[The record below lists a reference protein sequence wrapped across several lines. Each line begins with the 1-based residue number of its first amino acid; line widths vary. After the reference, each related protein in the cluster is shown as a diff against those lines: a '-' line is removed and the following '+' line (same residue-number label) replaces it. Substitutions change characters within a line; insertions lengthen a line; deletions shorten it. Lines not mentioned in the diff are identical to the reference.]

1 MRAARGTRARYPARA
16 CTGALAGV
24 VTACQRVVAAAC
36 APRAGTTGG
45 RLVECRACAVSAR
58 ARSPRRSGRPAR
70 ISPAAAEDPRGSAK
84 RDRAAD
90 GWIRTGPRAAR
101 ARRRGSTR
109 SRRQALVSLRPFCP
123 GTGSERASARA
134 SPACETAARSGTE
147 GLVARARRGQAGG
160 VVDDGASGVD
170 RSAGERVGAERQA
183 KGAAGECGSLGPT
196 RARAAAGSGASED
209 AVPRRRV
216 GAASA
221 TARRR
226 RCDCRKKEE
235 RRIPR
240 SFSARRDAHTDR
252 AHRARKL
259 GGEQDRKAR
268 DALERSPR
276 RIQQRRL
283 RQGQDRDAS
292 RQPFDARGRTGG
304 PYRPTIA
311 GGGRPH
317 RRCGTRARRLRRAS
331 GRAVS
336 RDARATDLRGCGA
349 RLREG
354 QSEEGVQGGTAAGVR
369 RRHECAAVAGARQQA
384 PEGLSLY
391 LGIDLGASNIRSV
404 IARDEEPVP
413 RIVARDERPTP
424 RTGAEDVIAAIA
436 DSSRAALA
444 SLGLTPRE
452 LAGAACSAPGPL
464 NHISGIVYDAPNIN
478 GFADVHL
485 AAGLTQAL
493 GVAVFL
499 DRDTIM
505 AAIGEGVA
513 GAAKGV
519 RDFVYVTISTG
530 IGGGLVSGG
539 RMLRGVSNIAGE
551 IGHWPVALEGPR
563 CGCGS
568 YGCVESLAA
577 GRFLAEAFGVDDAAR
592 VYAAAASGD
601 PRAVA
606 IIARAEAALGN
617 LAITLVNGLN
627 PSLIIIG
634 GSVAEHEPAHT
645 IEPMRR
651 AIDTRAFR
659 VAADAVRL
667 VPPGLG
673 RDVGMLGAVISARE
687 RLAGR
692 GDWFL

>member
-1 MRAARGTRARYPARA
+1 M
-16 CTGALAGV
+16 
-24 VTACQRVVAAAC
+24 
-36 APRAGTTGG
+36 
-45 RLVECRACAVSAR
+45 
-58 ARSPRRSGRPAR
+58 
-70 ISPAAAEDPRGSAK
+70 
-84 RDRAAD
+84 
-90 GWIRTGPRAAR
+90 
-101 ARRRGSTR
+101 
-109 SRRQALVSLRPFCP
+109 
-123 GTGSERASARA
+123 
-134 SPACETAARSGTE
+134 
-147 GLVARARRGQAGG
+147 
-160 VVDDGASGVD
+160 
-170 RSAGERVGAERQA
+170 
-183 KGAAGECGSLGPT
+183 
-196 RARAAAGSGASED
+196 
-209 AVPRRRV
+209 
-216 GAASA
+216 
-221 TARRR
+221 
-226 RCDCRKKEE
+226 
-235 RRIPR
+235 
-240 SFSARRDAHTDR
+240 
-252 AHRARKL
+252 
-259 GGEQDRKAR
+259 
-268 DALERSPR
+268 
-276 RIQQRRL
+276 
-283 RQGQDRDAS
+283 
-292 RQPFDARGRTGG
+292 
-304 PYRPTIA
+304 
-311 GGGRPH
+311 
-317 RRCGTRARRLRRAS
+317 
-331 GRAVS
+331 
-336 RDARATDLRGCGA
+336 
-349 RLREG
+349 
-354 QSEEGVQGGTAAGVR
+354 
-369 RRHECAAVAGARQQA
+369 
-384 PEGLSLY
+384 
-391 LGIDLGASNIRSV
+391 
-404 IARDEEPVP
+404 
-413 RIVARDERPTP
+413 ARDERPTP
-424 RTGAEDVIAAIA
+424 RTGAKDVIAAIA
-436 DSSRAALA
+436 ESSRAALA
-444 SLGLTPRE
+444 TMGTTPRE

-530 IGGGLVSGG
+530 IGGALVSGG

-577 GRFLAEAFGVDDAAR
+577 GRFLAEAYGVDDAAR

-601 PRAVA
+601 SRAVA

-627 PSLIIIG
+627 PSLIIVG

-692 GDWFL
+692 GEWFL